1 MIFFI
6 LFIPNSKEFVS
17 DSFEN
22 NLSKLFLNVKG
33 KGDKII
39 LGHEYDGDKKMFFD
53 SKYYPD
59 EVYINGI
66 KQKQNI
72 TYQYNFKEEINEV
85 ILIWHH
91 NINNASCMFHGCS
104 NITEID
110 FTHFNS

>member
-1 MIFFI
+1 MIVII

-33 KGDKII
+33 IGDKII

-59 EVYINGI
+59 EVHINGI

-72 TYQYNFKEEINEV
+72 TYQYNFKEEINRFY
-85 ILIWHH
+85 
-91 NINNASCMFHGCS
+91 SF
-104 NITEID
+104 
-110 FTHFNS
+110 